1 MVTGGSDF
9 IADKIRVYLFPGPY
23 IPQIVFESI
32 NLPAEFEI
40 QSLSKME
47 IFRTPNALSASITS
61 PVNGAIVSVPTPI
74 RVNAE
79 SASGV
84 TNVIFYL
91 DGVALST
98 DSFHPFEFLWDPAG
112 TTSGVHALSARV
124 TEITGDFTETS
135 IQVSK
140 P

>member
-1 MVTGGSDF
+1 MATGGSDF
-9 IADKIRVYLFPGPY
+9 IADKIRVYLFPGSF
-23 IPQIVFESI
+23 IPPIVYESL

-40 QSLSKME
+40 QGLSKME
-47 IFRTPNALSASITS
+47 IFRTPNALSAAITS
-61 PVNGAIVSVPTPI
+61 PANGAIVSVPTPI
-74 RVNAE
+74 RVNTE
-79 SASGV
+79 STSGV
-84 TNVIFYL
+84 TNVIFYI

-112 TTSGVHALSARV
+112 TTSGVHTVSARV
-124 TEITGDFTETS
+124 TEITGDYRETS